1 MKFLIVVCLLIN
13 LPLLVAA
20 ENTPN
25 YQDYIDKEV
34 AIEIA
39 ALKDIEPEIIALQTA
54 VEKKQTALG
63 KQKTVFD
70 TKNGNYNIAI
80 ELHQKAILALRDAST
95 ELNNELE
102 GQPIYG
108 RRGKLRRGRTYNGNA
123 ITEAGGKVGLATSA
137 LTDATKEYNQAETKY
152 VEADEKVKAA
162 RVALEKS
169 TADHAAKVKTK
180 GQNEAVKTAKMAAME
195 SNIKDL
201 KTQIE
206 HAEVSTKLAS
216 LKESITDNELKLAVL
231 ENTYNQGLIG
241 DFVRV
246 KLEGMMSDPQ
256 FCQAT
261 KACPEN
267 AATKS
272 DFKPNLK
279 GLFESTDRD
288 RKKDLESHQTP

>member
-1 MKFLIVVCLLIN
+1 M
-13 LPLLVAA
+13 AA

-39 ALKDIEPEIIALQTA
+39 ALKDIEPQIIALQTA
-54 VEKKQTALG
+54 VEKKQTALD
-63 KQKTVFD
+63 KQKTVFE
-70 TKNGNYNIAI
+70 TKNGKFNTAT
-80 ELHQKAILALRDAST
+80 ERHQKAIQALRDAET
-95 ELNNELE
+95 ELINQQV
-102 GQPIYG
+102 GQPRFSRFTG
-108 RRGKLRRGRTYNGNA
+108 RLQKTRTYDPNA
-123 ITEAGGKVGLATSA
+123 IAEAGKKVGLATSA
-137 LTDATKEYNQAETKY
+137 LNDATKEYNNAETKY
-152 VEADEKVKAA
+152 READEKVKAA
-162 RVALEKS
+162 RVALEKR

-180 GQNEAVKTAKMAAME
+180 GENEAVKTAKMAAME
-195 SNIKDL
+195 SNIEDL

-261 KACPEN
+261 KACSANGAE
-267 AATKS
+267 KS
-272 DFKPNLK
+272 TFKPNLK

-288 RKKDLESHQTP
+288 RKKDLESHKTE

>member
-25 YQDYIDKEV
+25 YQDFIDKEV
-34 AIEIA
+34 AEETE
-39 ALKDIEPEIIALQTA
+39 ALKNIEPEISALQTA
-54 VEKKQTALG
+54 VEKKQKALE
-63 KQKTVFD
+63 KLQAVLNNKTGSF
-70 TKNGNYNIAI
+70 TKAKDRNQDA
-80 ELHQKAILALRDAST
+80 EKALRDAET

-108 RRGKLRRGRTYNGNA
+108 RRRLRRGRTYNSNV
-123 ITEAGGKVGLATSA
+123 ITEAGGKVGLAKA
-137 LTDATKEYNQAETKY
+137 EVKKADEEFKKAETDYK
-152 VEADEKVKAA
+152 KAITDVN
-162 RVALEKS
+162 RKNTALEKS
-169 TADHAAKVKTK
+169 TAKKAAKVKTK
-180 GQNEAVKTAKMAAME
+180 EENEAVKTAKMAAME

-206 HAEVSTKLAS
+206 RVGVSTELDS
-216 LKESITDNELKLAVL
+216 LNSSIKDKELKLAVL

-256 FCQAT
+256 FCEAT
-261 KACPEN
+261 KACSANGAE
-267 AATKS
+267 KS
-272 DFKPNLK
+272 TFKPNLK

-288 RKKDLESHQTP
+288 RKKDLESHKNE

>member
-80 ELHQKAILALRDAST
+80 ELHQKAILALRDAET
-95 ELNNELE
+95 ELNNELK

-108 RRGKLRRGRTYNGNA
+108 RRGKLKKGRTYNGNA
-123 ITEAGGKVGLATSA
+123 ITEAGGKVGVATSA
-137 LTDATKEYNQAETKY
+137 LKDATKEYKNAETKY
-152 VEADEKVKAA
+152 GEADEKVKAA

-267 AATKS
+267 EATKS

-288 RKKDLESHQTP
+288 RKKDLESH